1 MFNCSAGK
9 SHTQKKKKDGKQA
22 GRRIHCHT
30 EKIKIKIE
38 KKKRVLCLEIND
50 SKTDTF
56 LISLPCSLLYEGVAK
71 KQNNNNSNCSSKSG
85 EKRASPC
92 DRGIKPN
99 CPKGKERK

>member
-9 SHTQKKKKDGKQA
+9 SHTHKKKMESRPEEGYTVTQRKSKS
-22 GRRIHCHT
+22 
-30 EKIKIKIE
+30 KSK

-85 EKRASPC
+85 EKRAPPC